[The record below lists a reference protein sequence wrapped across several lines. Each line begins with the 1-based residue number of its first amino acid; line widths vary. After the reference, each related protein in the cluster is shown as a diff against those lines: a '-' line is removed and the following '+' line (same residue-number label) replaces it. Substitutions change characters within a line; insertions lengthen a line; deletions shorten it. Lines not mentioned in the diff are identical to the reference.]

1 MPTIGVSGV
10 PAAERTGVAV
20 TLLALLPAGRGARLA
35 SLLVLAFVGV
45 TAVLVPVSGNSFYLE
60 LFTTI
65 AMFGVLAQA
74 WNLMGGLTG
83 YAAFG
88 NVVFFGLGA
97 YATAVAVTSFHLP
110 FGAGL
115 VLGCLVA
122 VLFAVSIGLPIL
134 RLRGHY
140 FAIATLGVAEATRQL
155 VNNIDALGSA
165 TGITLPFRRYDR
177 ALFFWL
183 MFGAMV
189 LATLLVAVVLRSRF
203 GYALLAI
210 RENEQTAR
218 VMGVNT
224 TLYKVAAFALS
235 AALTALVG
243 GIYAVWKGFI
253 SPDADSVFS
262 IDYTLQMILATVLG
276 GAGTVFGPLLG
287 VYVLQFV
294 IDFLQ
299 QGFHHLSGIFLGLV
313 LALVIL
319 FLPRGL
325 ADFFL
330 GQSRPS
336 IRFFREALRE
346 HSL

>member
-1 MPTIGVSGV
+1 MASL
-10 PAAERTGVAV
+10 
-20 TLLALLPAGRGARLA
+20 TLLALI
-35 SLLVLAFVGV
+35 GV
-45 TAVLVPVSGNSFYLE
+45 TAVVVPLSGNSFYLE

-65 AMFGVLAQA
+65 AMFGVMAQA

-97 YATAVAVTSFHLP
+97 YTTGVAVTSAHLP
-110 FGAGL
+110 VGL
-115 VLGCLVA
+115 GVGLGCLLA
-122 VLFAVSIGLPIL
+122 AAFAGVIGIPIL
-134 RLRGHY
+134 RLHGHY
-140 FAIATLGVAEATRQL
+140 FAIATLGVAEAMRQL
-155 VNNIDALGSA
+155 LNNVDRFGIGGA

-183 MFGAMV
+183 MFGAML
-189 LATLLVAVVLRSRF
+189 LATLMVALVLRSRM

-210 RENEQTAR
+210 RENEQAAQ
-218 VMGVNT
+218 VMGINT
-224 TLYKVAAFALS
+224 TLYKVAAFTLS

-243 GIYAVWKGFI
+243 GIFAVWKGFI
-253 SPDADSVFS
+253 SPDPDSVFS
-262 IDYTLQMILATVLG
+262 IDYTLQMILCAVLG
-276 GAGTVFGPLLG
+276 GAGTVVGPILG
-287 VYVLQFV
+287 AYVLQLI

-299 QGFHHLSGIFLGLV
+299 QGFHHLSGIVLGLV

-325 ADFFL
+325 ADFFV
-330 GQSRPS
+330 GRSRLS

-346 HSL
+346 TGI